1 MDIMEY
7 IWAFIIGG
15 GICVIG
21 QILLDTTMLTAPRIL
36 VIFVVSGVLLQALN
50 LYQPIVDL
58 AGNGAT
64 VPLPGFGYNL
74 AKGAMEGA
82 EKGFLEAITG
92 PLENAAAGIG
102 VAVAFGYIVSMIFTP
117 KSPKR

>member
-1 MDIMEY
+1 MGIMEY
-7 IWAFIIGG
+7 VWAFVIGG

-21 QILLDTTMLTAPRIL
+21 QILLDTTTLTAPRIL
-36 VIFVVSGVLLQALN
+36 VIFVVSGVVLQALN

-64 VPLPGFGYNL
+64 VPLPGFGYNM
-74 AKGAMEGA
+74 AKAAMEGA
-82 EKGFLEAITG
+82 QEGLLEALSG
-92 PLENAAAGIG
+92 ALEAAAAGIG
-102 VAVAFGYIVSMIFTP
+102 VAVAFGYIIAMIFTP